1 MRTLDG
7 RSHPPAIDEE
17 TLTEEFLALG
27 VGPGGVLLTHSSLRS
42 LGPVRGESRAVV
54 RALRAALGPEG
65 TLVVPAFTPENSD
78 TSRAYQQRIQG
89 CTEQQVEELRRTMP
103 PYDPR
108 HTPALSMGRLA
119 EEVRTL
125 PEALRSDHPQTS
137 FAAVGPLARMIVAD
151 HAPDCHLGER
161 SPLARLYEEGA
172 KVLLLGVGFASC
184 TAFHLAEYR
193 VADRPLPLQE
203 YHCVVRVRGERTWW
217 SYTDVALDD
226 TDFAL
231 LGSSFERSATS
242 VTAGAVGRAAAR
254 LFPLRDAVDYAVAWM
269 TAHRPS
275 RRPQA

>member
-17 TLTEEFLALG
+17 TLTEEFRALG
-27 VGPGGVLLTHSSLRS
+27 IGPGGALLTHSSLRS

-78 TSRAYQQRIQG
+78 TSRAYRQRIQG
-89 CTEQQVEELRRTMP
+89 CTEQQVEELRRAMP

-108 HTPALSMGRLA
+108 RTPAPSMGRLA

-137 FAAVGPLARMIVAD
+137 FAAVGPLARMIVSD

-161 SPLARLYEEGA
+161 SPLARLYKEGA

-193 VADRPLPLQE
+193 VADRPLQE
-203 YHCVVRVRGERTWW
+203 YHCVVRARGERTWW
-217 SYTDVALDD
+217 TYTDVALDD
-226 TDFAL
+226 SDF
-231 LGSSFERSATS
+231 T
-242 VTAGAVGRAAAR
+242 TVGRSFQDSGAPVRTGRVGRSTAR
-254 LFPLRDAVDYAVAWM
+254 LFGVREAVDHAVTWM
-269 TAHRPS
+269 SAHRPG
-275 RRPQA
+275 RPD

>member
-1 MRTLDG
+1 MMRTLHS
-7 RSHPPAIDEE
+7 RPQPPVIDEA
-17 TLTEEFLALG
+17 TLTQEFRALG
-27 VGPGGVLLTHSSLRS
+27 IGPGEILLTHSSLRRV
-42 LGPVRGESRAVV
+42 GPVRGESRAVV
-54 RALRAALGPEG
+54 RALRAALGPDG

-78 TSRAYQQRIQG
+78 TSRAYRQRIEG
-89 CTEQQVEELRRTMP
+89 CAEEQIEELRRSMP

-108 HTPALSMGRLA
+108 RTPAPSMGRLA

-125 PEALRSDHPQTS
+125 PGALRSDHPQTS
-137 FAAVGPLARMIVAD
+137 FAAVGPLARAIVSG
-151 HAPDCHLGER
+151 HSPDCHLGER
-161 SPLARLYEEGA
+161 SPLARLYEEEA
-172 KVLLLGVGFASC
+172 KVLFLGVGFSSC

-193 VADRPLPLQE
+193 VPDRPVQE

-231 LGSSFERSATS
+231 LGSSFERSAAS

-254 LFPLRDAVDYAVAWM
+254 LFSLRDAVDYAVAWM